1 MAVFSVV
8 FWSCVGRASLVRR
21 SCVGHVLAVRRSCVG
36 RALVMRW
43 SCKKSGGQ
51 SSFLNTAFG
60 DCLGLWKAVAFDE
73 NRYNQLKAKMKAG
86 SHQSSMRRFVT
97 ARVVKRAVDINEM
110 TF

>member
-1 MAVFSVV
+1 
-8 FWSCVGRASLVRR
+8 
-21 SCVGHVLAVRRSCVG
+21 
-36 RALVMRW
+36 MRW

-86 SHQSSMRRFVT
+86 SHQSSIRRFVTARVILDAVATSEISFCRLMARMKAFSHLSSKRRFVT

>member
-1 MAVFSVV
+1 
-8 FWSCVGRASLVRR
+8 
-21 SCVGHVLAVRRSCVG
+21 
-36 RALVMRW
+36 MRW
-43 SCKKSGGQ
+43 LCKKSGGQ